1 MKKGFGNRFKEE
13 LGEAVL
19 EIILCIVFLAIGAGV
34 LAIFGVGADAE
45 WLEFD
50 TVVMIG
56 VGVTAIAVA
65 AVCIVVHISKKKK
78 KNKSEQN
85 SDEVGDSDKTKG
97 E

>member
-50 TVVMIG
+50 TLVLIG
-56 VGVTAIAVA
+56 IGATAIAVA
-65 AVCIVVHISKKKK
+65 VNSFSTY
-78 KNKSEQN
+78 SEIRSAN
-85 SDEVGDSDKTKG
+85 
-97 E
+97 